1 MTAHLASQ
9 IAAGAVEDVGLPLAA
24 AFSTV
29 MPTIGSEQGRT
40 IWSV

>member
-1 MTAHLASQ
+1 MTAYSASQ
-9 IAAGAVEDVGLPLAA
+9 IAVGAVEYVGLPLAA

-29 MPTIGSEQGRT
+29 MPTIGSDQGRT

>member
-1 MTAHLASQ
+1 MREHSASQ
-9 IAAGAVEDVGLPLAA
+9 IAAGAVEYVGLPLAA

-29 MPTIGSEQGRT
+29 MATIGSEQGRT